1 VQVPGTTDIGATRT
15 GAGVG
20 EVVASMAAGMA
31 MVADSAT
38 AGVSVADGAE
48 VVSEADSTVGTH
60 FVAVVASTAV
70 ADFTEAVAASMVEDT
85 AVVIAKLV

>member
-60 FVAVVASTAV
+60 FVAVVAST
-70 ADFTEAVAASMVEDT
+70 EAVAASMVEDT